1 MMTTN
6 NQNIELLK
14 CEGINKWYGNL
25 HALKDV
31 NMSINKGEVI
41 GLIGDNGAG
50 KSTLIKIICGV
61 HKLDKGSVHFEG
73 NQVSID
79 NPKAAMKLGIET
91 IHQYSTMFQEMS
103 IARNVFIGRE
113 PKKFGLNFLGLLDE
127 KTMDHESMKAIKD
140 VGLDLRSP
148 HIPVKEL
155 SGGERQGVAIARSM
169 FFKSKMLILD
179 EPTNH
184 LSVKETLKVLE
195 YIQSLKNLGIGSIF
209 ISHNLYHVHEVS
221 DRIVGMAR
229 GEKVCDMNKDE
240 TTVNDLIK
248 LIG

>member
-1 MMTTN
+1 MSSS
-6 NQNIELLK
+6 NQELLK
-14 CEGINKWYGNL
+14 CEKLNKWYGNL
-25 HALKDV
+25 HALKNVDLT
-31 NMSINKGEVI
+31 IQKGEVI
-41 GLIGDNGAG
+41 GLTGDNGAG

-61 HKLDKGSVHFEG
+61 HSLDKGDIFFEKKKV
-73 NQVSID
+73 NIK
-79 NPKAAMKLGIET
+79 NPKSAMNLGIET
-91 IHQYSTMFQEMS
+91 IHQYNTMFQEMS

-113 PKKFGLNFLGLLDE
+113 PKKFGFKSLSLLDE
-127 KTMDHESMKAIKD
+127 EKMNKESMEAINE

-155 SGGERQGVAIARSM
+155 SGGERQGVSIARSM
-169 FFKSKMLILD
+169 YFKSKMLILD

-195 YIQSLKNLGIGSIF
+195 YVKSLSSMGIGSIF
-209 ISHNLYHVHEVS
+209 ISHNLYHIHEIA

-229 GEKVCDMNKDE
+229 GEKVCDMNKSD
-240 TTVNDLIK
+240 TNVNELIK

>member
-1 MMTTN
+1 MTTN
-6 NQNIELLK
+6 KQNIELLK

-127 KTMDHESMKAIKD
+127 KTMDHESMKAIID

>member
-1 MMTTN
+1 M
-6 NQNIELLK
+6 IKDLLK
-14 CEGINKWYGNL
+14 CNKLNKWYGNL

-31 NMSINKGEVI
+31 DLEINKGEVI

-61 HKLDKGSVHFEG
+61 HGLDNGEIYFEG
-73 NQVSID
+73 SKVDIK
-79 NPKAAMKLGIET
+79 NPKTAMDLGIET
-91 IHQYSTMFQEMS
+91 IHQYNTMFQEMS

-113 PKKFGLNFLGLLDE
+113 PVKFGLSSLSVLNEE
-127 KTMDHESMKAIKD
+127 KMNVESMRAIKD

-169 FFKSKMLILD
+169 YFKSKMLILD

-195 YIQSLKNLGIGSIF
+195 YVQSLKSMGIGSIF
-209 ISHNLYHVHEVS
+209 ISHNLYHVHEIA

-229 GEKVCDMNKDE
+229 GEKVCDMPKEE
-240 TTVNDLIK
+240 TTVNELIK

>member
-1 MMTTN
+1 
-6 NQNIELLK
+6 
-14 CEGINKWYGNL
+14 
-25 HALKDV
+25 
-31 NMSINKGEVI
+31 MSILSLKNISKNFGAIEALNSVDLNLDKGQVV
-41 GLIGDNGAG
+41 GLMGDNGAG

-73 NQVSID
+73 SQVNID

-113 PKKFGLNFLGLLDE
+113 PKKFGLNFLGILDE
-127 KTMDHESMKAIKD
+127 KTMDHESMSAIKD

-195 YIQSLKNLGIGSIF
+195 YIQSLKKLGIGSIF

>member
-1 MMTTN
+1 MNN

-73 NQVSID
+73 NKVSIE
-79 NPKAAMKLGIET
+79 NPKAAVKLGIET
-91 IHQYSTMFQEMS
+91 IHQYSTMFQEIS

-127 KTMDHESMKAIKD
+127 KIMDHESMKAIKD

-229 GEKVCDMNKDE
+229 GEKVCDLNKDE

>member
-1 MMTTN
+1 MTTN

-127 KTMDHESMKAIKD
+127 KTMDHESMSAIKD

-209 ISHNLYHVHEVS
+209 ISHNLYHVHEV
-221 DRIVGMAR
+221 
-229 GEKVCDMNKDE
+229 
-240 TTVNDLIK
+240 
-248 LIG
+248 

>member
-1 MMTTN
+1 MTTN
-6 NQNIELLK
+6 NQNVELLK

-61 HKLDKGSVHFEG
+61 LKLDKGSVHFEG

>member
-1 MMTTN
+1 MNN

-73 NQVSID
+73 NKVSIE

-127 KTMDHESMKAIKD
+127 KIMDHESMKAIKD

-184 LSVKETLKVLE
+184 LSVKETLKVIE

-229 GEKVCDMNKDE
+229 GEKVCDLNKDE

>member
-1 MMTTN
+1 MTTN
-6 NQNIELLK
+6 NQNVELLK

-61 HKLDKGSVHFEG
+61 HKLDKGAVRFEG